1 MVTRPS
7 DLKYARSH
15 EWARLEGDIVTLGIT
30 DFAIQELTDL
40 TYIGLPDVGDTIKKG
55 DAFGDIESVKA
66 VSDLFAPCGGEVLEV
81 NPELTENE
89 NFEILARDPFGAGW
103 LLKLRISD
111 PAELNEMLDSAAYQ
125 KVVEESEDH

>member
-1 MVTRPS
+1 MSTRPN

-15 EWARLEGDIVTLGIT
+15 EWARLEGDVVTIGIS

-66 VSDLFAPCGGEVLEV
+66 VSDLFAPCSGEVLEV

-89 NFEILARDPFGAGW
+89 NFEILAKDPFGDGW
-103 LLKLRISD
+103 LMKIRVTNAADLD
-111 PAELNEMLDSAAYQ
+111 DMLDADAYQ
-125 KVVEESEDH
+125 KVVAESEDH